1 MFSLHVD
8 YGLKEMQRAE
18 PEASASATEN
28 CFGFQ
33 ANICL
38 HLELE
43 AFPSPRPLNRSTKSG
58 PNTCLHGDDLPWH
71 GAMPGNTH
79 PFPFFSAQ
87 PTSLTN
93 QGIHC
98 LAEKET
104 PNLSQGS

>member
-43 AFPSPRPLNRSTKSG
+43 VFPSPRPLN
-58 PNTCLHGDDLPWH
+58 
-71 GAMPGNTH
+71 
-79 PFPFFSAQ
+79 
-87 PTSLTN
+87 
-93 QGIHC
+93 
-98 LAEKET
+98 
-104 PNLSQGS
+104 